1 MQLRIFR
8 HHNPAQTYRPLLD
21 SFYCGERYFGCSCMD
36 VIIKVRKRF
45 LKGDMILMPNV
56 KHFLGVIVAY
66 GLSALVTLLAMPAC
80 MEAQTASQT
89 MQANISPLG
98 LLYNFSNSVALSK
111 AGTVFNTFTGSLTF
125 NYRARTTKSTGAGSI
140 TVKATA
146 DFSPA
151 GGPSIGTPPT
161 TGDKLTY
168 TCSSASLGTPCSGTQ
183 TVSLTTAATVLT
195 IPATSCTGGGGT
207 CSGSDPNTGTVNF
220 LLTNDPKYKTGS
232 YSATL
237 TFTIS
242 AS

>member
-1 MQLRIFR
+1 MW
-8 HHNPAQTYRPLLD
+8 
-21 SFYCGERYFGCSCMD
+21 
-36 VIIKVRKRF
+36 
-45 LKGDMILMPNV
+45 NV
-56 KHFLGVIVAY
+56 KDCLQSVVALS
-66 GLSALVTLLAMPAC
+66 LSALVLLLVLPAG

-89 MQANISPLG
+89 LQANISPLG
-98 LLYNFSNSVALSK
+98 LLYNFSNSVTLAK
-111 AGTVFNTFTGSLTF
+111 TGTVFNTFTGSLTF
-125 NYRARTTKSTGAGSI
+125 NYRARTTQSTGTGNI

-161 TGDKLTY
+161 AGDALTY

-183 TVSLTTAATVLT
+183 TVSLATAATVLT
-195 IPATSCTGGGGT
+195 IPPTSCTGGGGA
-207 CSGSDPNTGTVNF
+207 CSSTDPNTETLNF
-220 LLTNDPKYKTGS
+220 FLTNDPKYKTGS